1 MTVKEYLNTDDNR
14 KVNKNLTFIATHDC
28 ILYNSTSITTPVLKF
43 KHIPTGNYIYI
54 PYFNRYYF
62 ITDVVTDNGSCYV
75 SCKCDVLYTYRDSI
89 YGTDQF
95 ITRCESLRDNMLTDT
110 AFNMSVDTVL
120 YTRSFGNEI
129 VTNHL
134 TYILGV
140 I

>member
-1 MTVKEYLNTDDNR
+1 MTVKEYKNSSNSME
-14 KVNKNLTFIATHDC
+14 VNKDITFIMNHDC
-28 ILYNSTSITTPVLKF
+28 ILYNSTSITSPVLKF
-43 KHIPTGNYIYI
+43 KNIPTGNYLYI

-62 ITDVVTDNGSCYV
+62 IVDIVTDNGCCYV
-75 SCKCDVLYTYRDSI
+75 SCKCDVLYTYKDNI
-89 YGTDQF
+89 YGTEQY
-95 ITRCESLRDNMLTDT
+95 ISRCESLRDEMLVDT
-110 AFNMSVDTVL
+110 AFNMSADTVL